1 MKNDIEGLKNT
12 LKQYWGYDDFRTPQ
26 AEIIETILLGK
37 DCLIVMPTGGGKSLC
52 FQLPALLEEGLT
64 LVISPLVAL
73 MENQVQELREK
84 NLPAG
89 ILHSEINKVDRKN
102 TISALKLQQLRL
114 LYLSPETLLS
124 PPIWEIISNPEIKIN
139 GLILDEAHC
148 LAQWGESFRPAYRRL
163 GSIRP
168 LLLNYKPSNTKIAI
182 ACFTATADIDTQK
195 TIIQSLQLSNPEKF
209 LISPYRDNL
218 KIQVKTIWTPR
229 GRKQELIKYI
239 ERKKKDSGLIY
250 VRTRKDSEELA
261 NLLNKE
267 GYHNRAYHGGL
278 SSDIRRKIESDWLN
292 ERIKFVVCT
301 CAFGMGINK
310 SNLRWIFH
318 YQAPL
323 LLSEYIQE
331 IGRGGRDGK
340 LTEVITL
347 MSEASGWLNPEDKN
361 RREYFLNQQIKL
373 YQQAERF
380 LKEIPTEGNIEEL
393 SKKFNNPNYQLYL
406 SILNSSQQLR
416 WIDPYHYRLTPSK
429 THESIELLI
438 NRQKKLTRQTHK
450 YLITKTCRWG
460 FLLSAFGFSPSTNF
474 RCGKCDNCHKS
485 IRNRN

>member
-1 MKNDIEGLKNT
+1 MENKIPRLKDT
-12 LKQYWGYDDFRTPQ
+12 LKKYWDYEDFRQPQ
-26 AEIIETILLGK
+26 EEIIKAILTGK

-52 FQLPALLEEGLT
+52 FQLPALLQEGLT

-89 ILHSEINKVDRKN
+89 ILHSEVNKVDRKN
-102 TISALKLQQLRL
+102 TISALESQQLRL
-114 LYLSPETLLS
+114 LYLSPETLFS
-124 PPIWEIISNPEIKIN
+124 PPIWEIISNPIIKIN

-163 GSIRP
+163 GTIRP
-168 LLLNYKPSNTKIAI
+168 FLLNYKPLDTKISI
-182 ACFTATADIDTQK
+182 TCFTATADVNTQK
-195 TIIQSLQLSNPEKF
+195 IIIESLQLSNPEKF
-209 LISPYRDNL
+209 LISPNRDNL
-218 KIQVKTIWTPR
+218 KVQVKTIWTPR

-239 ERKKKDSGLIY
+239 ERKNSESGLIY

-267 GYHNRAYHGGL
+267 GYDNQAYHGGL
-278 SSDIRRKIESDWLN
+278 RSDIRRKVESDWLT

-347 MSEASGWLNPEDKN
+347 ISEASGWLNPEDKN

-380 LKEIPTEGNIEEL
+380 LREIPTEGNIEEL
-393 SKKFNNPNYQLYL
+393 SKKINNPNYQLYL

-416 WIDPYHYRLTPSK
+416 WIDPYNYHLTPSK
-429 THESIELLI
+429 THQSIKLLI
-438 NRQKKLTRQTHK
+438 NRQKKLIQQTHE
-450 YLITKTCRWG
+450 YLTTKICRWS

-474 RCGKCDNCHKS
+474 RCGKCDNCLKL
-485 IRNRN
+485 IRN

>member
-1 MKNDIEGLKNT
+1 METNLQNLKQT
-12 LKQYWGYDDFRTPQ
+12 LKKYWGYDDFRYPQ
-26 AEIIETILLGK
+26 AEIMRAILSGK

-52 FQLPALLEEGLT
+52 FQLPALLQEGLT

-73 MENQVQELREK
+73 MENQVQELRSK

-89 ILHSEINKVDRKN
+89 ILHSEVSKFDRKQ
-102 TISALKLQQLRL
+102 TLEVLKSQQLRL

-124 PPIWEIISNPEIKIN
+124 PPIWQIISNPDIKIN

-163 GSIRP
+163 GTIRP
-168 LLLNYKPSNTKIAI
+168 LLLNHKPSDTKISI
-182 ACFTATADIDTQK
+182 ASFTATADINTQK

-218 KIQVKTIWTPR
+218 QIQVKTIWTPK
-229 GRKQELIKYI
+229 GRKQELIQYI
-239 ERKKKDSGLIY
+239 QRKSKQSGLIY
-250 VRTRKDSEELA
+250 VRTRKDSHELA
-261 NLLNKE
+261 NLLNQE
-267 GYHNRAYHGGL
+267 GYPNQAYHGGL
-278 SSDIRRKIESDWLN
+278 SSDIRRKIENDWLQ

-301 CAFGMGINK
+301 NAFGMGINK

-340 LTEVITL
+340 LTEAVTL
-347 MSEASGWLNPEDKN
+347 ISEATGFLNPEDKQ
-361 RREYFLNQQIKL
+361 RRQYFLNQQIKL
-373 YQQAERF
+373 YQEAQRF
-380 LKEIPTEGNIEEL
+380 IQQIPKQGNIEAL
-393 SKKFNNPNYQLYL
+393 SREFNNPNISLYL

-416 WIDPYHYRLTPSK
+416 WIDPYHYQLTINNPQG
-429 THESIELLI
+429 SIELLI
-438 NRQKKLTRQTHK
+438 KQQKKLTQETSQ
-450 YLITKTCRWG
+450 YLTTKTCRWH
-460 FLLSAFGFSPSTNF
+460 FLLSAFGFPPSQNF
-474 RCGKCDNCHKS
+474 RCTKCDNCQ
-485 IRNRN
+485 

>member
-1 MKNDIEGLKNT
+1 MKNEIERLKDT
-12 LKQYWGYDDFRTPQ
+12 LKKYWGYDDFRKPQ
-26 AEIIETILLGK
+26 AEIIEAILTGK

-52 FQLPALLEEGLT
+52 FQLPALLQEGLT

-89 ILHSEINKVDRKN
+89 ILHSEVSKVERKN
-102 TISALKLQQLRL
+102 TISALESQQLRL

-124 PPIWEIISNPEIKIN
+124 PPIWKIISHPEIKIN
-139 GLILDEAHC
+139 GLIVDEAHC
-148 LAQWGESFRPAYRRL
+148 LAQWGESFRPTYRRL
-163 GSIRP
+163 GNIRP
-168 LLLNYKPSNTKIAI
+168 LLLNNKTSDTKIAI
-182 ACFTATADIDTQK
+182 ACFTATADINTQK
-195 TIIQSLQLSNPEKF
+195 TIIQSLQLFNPEKF

-218 KIQVKTIWTPR
+218 KIQIKTIWTPR

-239 ERKKKDSGLIY
+239 ERNKKKSGLIY

-261 NLLNKE
+261 NLLKKE
-267 GYHNRAYHGGL
+267 GYENQAYHGGL
-278 SSDIRRKIESDWLN
+278 SGNIRRKVESDWLT
-292 ERIKFVVCT
+292 EKIKFVVCT

-331 IGRGGRDGK
+331 IGRGGRDGI

-380 LKEIPTEGNIEEL
+380 LKEIPTRGNIEEL
-393 SKKFNNPNYQLYL
+393 SKKINNPNYQLYL
-406 SILNSSQQLR
+406 SILNSSQQLQ
-416 WIDPYHYRLTPSK
+416 WIDPYNYCLNLSK
-429 THESIELLI
+429 THQSIELLI
-438 NRQKKLTRQTHK
+438 NRQK
-450 YLITKTCRWG
+450 
-460 FLLSAFGFSPSTNF
+460 N
-474 RCGKCDNCHKS
+474 
-485 IRNRN
+485 